1 MSSGNVFVLLG
12 IPVLLHSSTDR
23 GQQIGS
29 PTSWV
34 SSRAI
39 VGCVD
44 PCCFLSPLLAVWLA
58 SVY

>member
-1 MSSGNVFVLLG
+1 MSSGNVFIVLG

-44 PCCFLSPLLAVWLA
+44 LCCFLSPLL
-58 SVY
+58 

>member
-34 SSRAI
+34 SSRFI
-39 VGCVD
+39 D